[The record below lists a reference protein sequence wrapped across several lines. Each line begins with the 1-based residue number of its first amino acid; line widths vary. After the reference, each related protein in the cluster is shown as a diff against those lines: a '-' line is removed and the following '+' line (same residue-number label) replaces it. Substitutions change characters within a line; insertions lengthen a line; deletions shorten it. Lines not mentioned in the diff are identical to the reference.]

1 VGKARVRL
9 TVWSLMV
16 AVALLAATPAL
27 ARAARAVGVIA
38 PNTLI
43 TFDTSSPGSGTFLP
57 ISGLGANQTVRGI
70 DVRPADGQLYAVA
83 VTTGS
88 AANSVLSTYR
98 VDPGTGAAT
107 FVGATAAALAG
118 GADVPTGWDFNPVVD
133 RIRYVNTNDENARIN
148 PTDGALAAND
158 TDLTPAATST
168 VVAAAYDRNQA
179 GATATTLFAIDRNDS
194 QLALQGGV
202 NGTPS
207 PNGGVIIDIGA
218 LGFALSASADAGFDI
233 APSGIAYAALTSA
246 ADTLTRL
253 YTVNLTTG
261 AATAVGPI
269 GIGASEVRSLAIL
282 PEPPAPPAPPPTP
295 PPPTPLA
302 ADTVVPSMSD
312 FALVPNRFRV
322 ASQATPV
329 DAGVA
334 QRRHRAP
341 RGSRLRFTLSEAAD
355 VRVLIERALPGRR
368 VGRRCKP
375 PTRKL
380 RGRRRCT
387 RFKRVGTLR
396 RSNRPAG
403 RNEFPFSGRIGRRA
417 LAPGG
422 YRARITATDPA
433 GNRSRARRGRFT
445 IVRR

>member
-1 VGKARVRL
+1 
-9 TVWSLMV
+9 MV

-57 ISGLGANQTVRGI
+57 ISGLGANHTVRGI
-70 DVRPADGQLYAVA
+70 DVRAADGQLYAVA

-118 GADVPTGWDFNPVVD
+118 AADVPTGWDFNPVVD

-168 VVAAAYDRNQA
+168 IVAAAYDRNQA

-207 PNGGVIIDIGA
+207 PNGGVIIDIGV

-261 AATAVGPI
+261 AATAVGPL

-295 PPPTPLA
+295 PPPTPPDLRPPIVLA
-302 ADTVVPSMSD
+302 VAPQSARLGSVS
-312 FALVPNRFRV
+312 RRRV
-322 ASQATPV
+322 AIQFSCNEACTASATLRLGRTV
-329 DAGVA
+329 LARGSASLGEASVGRLRLQTTAA
-334 QRRHRAP
+334 QRRAI
-341 RGSRLRFTLSEAAD
+341 SRLQRSRT
-355 VRVLIERALPGRR
+355 
-368 VGRRCKP
+368 
-375 PTRKL
+375 
-380 RGRRRCT
+380 RRRAA
-387 RFKRVGTLR
+387 TLTLI
-396 RSNRPAG
+396 
-403 RNEFPFSGRIGRRA
+403 F
-417 LAPGG
+417 
-422 YRARITATDPA
+422 TDRA
-433 GNRSRARRGRFT
+433 GNRRTLTRRLTLTR
-445 IVRR
+445 

>member
-1 VGKARVRL
+1 
-9 TVWSLMV
+9 
-16 AVALLAATPAL
+16 
-27 ARAARAVGVIA
+27 
-38 PNTLI
+38 
-43 TFDTSSPGSGTFLP
+43 
-57 ISGLGANQTVRGI
+57 
-70 DVRPADGQLYAVA
+70 

-118 GADVPTGWDFNPVVD
+118 AADVPTGWDFNPVVD

-168 VVAAAYDRNQA
+168 IVAAAYDRNQA

-207 PNGGVIIDIGA
+207 PNGGVIIDIGV
-218 LGFALSASADAGFDI
+218 LGLALSTSADAGFDI

-261 AATAVGPI
+261 AATAVGPL

-295 PPPTPLA
+295 PPPTPPDLRPPIVLA
-302 ADTVVPSMSD
+302 VAPQSARLGSVS
-312 FALVPNRFRV
+312 RRRV
-322 ASQATPV
+322 AIQFSCNEACTASATLRLGRTV
-329 DAGVA
+329 LARGSASLGEASVGRLRLQTTAA
-334 QRRHRAP
+334 QRRAI
-341 RGSRLRFTLSEAAD
+341 SRLQRSRT
-355 VRVLIERALPGRR
+355 
-368 VGRRCKP
+368 
-375 PTRKL
+375 
-380 RGRRRCT
+380 RRRAA
-387 RFKRVGTLR
+387 TLTLI
-396 RSNRPAG
+396 
-403 RNEFPFSGRIGRRA
+403 F
-417 LAPGG
+417 
-422 YRARITATDPA
+422 TDRA
-433 GNRSRARRGRFT
+433 GNRRTLTRRLTLTR
-445 IVRR
+445 

>member
-43 TFDTSSPGSGTFLP
+43 TFDTSSPGSGSFLP

-295 PPPTPLA
+295 PAPPAPPDLRPPIVLA
-302 ADTVVPSMSD
+302 VAPQSARLGSVS
-312 FALVPNRFRV
+312 RRRV
-322 ASQATPV
+322 AIQFSCNEACTASATLRLGRTV
-329 DAGVA
+329 LARGSASLGEASVGRLRLQTTAA
-334 QRRHRAP
+334 QRRAIGRLQ
-341 RGSRLRFTLSEAAD
+341 RSRT
-355 VRVLIERALPGRR
+355 
-368 VGRRCKP
+368 
-375 PTRKL
+375 
-380 RGRRRCT
+380 RRRAA
-387 RFKRVGTLR
+387 TLTLI
-396 RSNRPAG
+396 
-403 RNEFPFSGRIGRRA
+403 F
-417 LAPGG
+417 
-422 YRARITATDPA
+422 TDRA
-433 GNRSRARRGRFT
+433 GNRRTLTRRLTLSR
-445 IVRR
+445 

>member
-9 TVWSLMV
+9 TLWSLMV
-16 AVALLAATPAL
+16 ALALLAATPAV

-43 TFDTSSPGSGTFLP
+43 TFDTSSPGTGTFLP

-70 DVRPADGQLYAVA
+70 DVRPAGGQLYAVA
-83 VTTGS
+83 ATTGS
-88 AANSVLSTYR
+88 ANNSVLSTYR

-118 GADVPTGWDFNPVVD
+118 AADVPTGWDFNPVVD
-133 RIRYVNTNDENARIN
+133 RIRYVNTNDENARIDPN
-148 PTDGALAAND
+148 NGALAAND

-168 VVAAAYDRNQA
+168 IVAAAYDRNQA
-179 GATATTLFAIDRNDS
+179 GAAATTLFVIDRNDS

-207 PNGGVIIDIGA
+207 PNGGLITDIGA

-246 ADTLTRL
+246 ADALTRL

-295 PPPTPLA
+295 PAPPDLTPPVVLA
-302 ADTVVPSMSD
+302 VAPQSARLGSVS
-312 FALVPNRFRV
+312 RRRV
-322 ASQATPV
+322 AIRFSCNEACTASATLRLGRIV
-329 DAGVA
+329 LARGSASLGEASVARLRLRTTAA
-334 QRRHRAP
+334 QRRAI
-341 RGSRLRFTLSEAAD
+341 SRLQRS
-355 VRVLIERALPGRR
+355 RI
-368 VGRRCKP
+368 
-375 PTRKL
+375 
-380 RGRRRCT
+380 RRR
-387 RFKRVGTLR
+387 
-396 RSNRPAG
+396 
-403 RNEFPFSGRIGRRA
+403 
-417 LAPGG
+417 
-422 YRARITATDPA
+422 TATLTLIFTDRA
-433 GNRSRARRGRFT
+433 GNRRTLTRRLTLTR
-445 IVRR
+445 

>member
-1 VGKARVRL
+1 
-9 TVWSLMV
+9 MV

-57 ISGLGANQTVRGI
+57 ISGLGANHTVRGI
-70 DVRPADGQLYAVA
+70 DVRAADGQLYAVA

-118 GADVPTGWDFNPVVD
+118 AADVPTGWDFNPVVD

-168 VVAAAYDRNQA
+168 IVAAAYDRNQA

-207 PNGGVIIDIGA
+207 PNGGVIIDIGV

-261 AATAVGPI
+261 AATAVGPL

-295 PPPTPLA
+295 PPPTPPDLRPPIVLA
-302 ADTVVPSMSD
+302 VAPQSARLGSVS
-312 FALVPNRFRV
+312 RRRV
-322 ASQATPV
+322 AIQFSCNEACTASATLRLGRTV
-329 DAGVA
+329 LARGSASLDEASVGRLRLQTTAA
-334 QRRHRAP
+334 QRRAI
-341 RGSRLRFTLSEAAD
+341 SRLQRSRT
-355 VRVLIERALPGRR
+355 
-368 VGRRCKP
+368 
-375 PTRKL
+375 
-380 RGRRRCT
+380 RRRAA
-387 RFKRVGTLR
+387 TLTLI
-396 RSNRPAG
+396 
-403 RNEFPFSGRIGRRA
+403 F
-417 LAPGG
+417 
-422 YRARITATDPA
+422 TDRA
-433 GNRSRARRGRFT
+433 GNRRTLTRRLTLTR
-445 IVRR
+445 